1 VKLVGRFVPNV
12 RAEDG
17 SRLRSVGKARFSFA
31 QMQTQVGIRAAARS
45 RIRYPTL
52 LMLSVALLVSL
63 GSTVGCSS
71 RGKLDRARLWH
82 WPVTQPQTSTQ
93 ERAALKRQTA
103 AAEGEK
109 QKPILR
115 NVIFQGAPADVVLEG
130 IAQEYGV
137 QMVFLDRPT
146 KPVSVHLTDAP
157 LDKALAAVLASTG
170 FLYEVKDDIIYIMS
184 GNRQVTRVY
193 RLRFGFPSSVLESL
207 KSGGESIAVGVDS
220 TSGAV
225 VVSGPIAKVREIGRI
240 LQELDHPRPQVM
252 IEARIYEISTER
264 IRELGLSLAWSQSKT
279 DRDVSMNTPFNLDP
293 QKTLLNF
300 TKLAPEQME
309 AILNSVGSTKDVRL
323 LSAPRI
329 VAMDGVAAKILVGEK
344 VPYVR
349 RSTETV
355 SGGLMQEVEFVD
367 VGIKL
372 DVTPRINPQTGQVT
386 MTVHPEVSEVLDK
399 QVQGVPR
406 IGTREA
412 STRVTIRD
420 GQTLVIGGL
429 MRHNVR
435 HTGTTLP
442 YIGEIPPFSWILGD
456 HSRENNQTELLVF
469 ITPHIVRD
477 SDVKISAEK
486 ADYLRRTW

>member
-1 VKLVGRFVPNV
+1 MAWVDGNRGWRNPSWDRPPGSGRNGSCGATV
-12 RAEDG
+12 RG
-17 SRLRSVGKARFSFA
+17 RS
-31 QMQTQVGIRAAARS
+31 
-45 RIRYPTL
+45 
-52 LMLSVALLVSL
+52 ALLWL
-63 GSTVGCSS
+63 FAVGLVVATGGCAS
-71 RGKLDRARLWH
+71 RAKLDRTKLWE
-82 WPVTQPQTSTQ
+82 WPATQPVVEKPHAVT
-93 ERAALKRQTA
+93 ENRASEGGAQDAVLK
-103 AAEGEK
+103 
-109 QKPILR
+109 

-146 KPVSVHLTDAP
+146 KPVSVHLTNAP
-157 LDKALAAVLASTG
+157 LSKALEAVLASSG
-170 FLYEVKDDIIYIMS
+170 FVYEVEDGTIYVMS
-184 GNRQVTRVY
+184 GEHRVTRVY
-193 RLRFGFPSSVLESL
+193 RLRFGFPANVLESL
-207 KSGGESIAVGVDS
+207 KSGGEGISVGIDS

-225 VVSGPIAKVREIGRI
+225 VVSGPISRVREIGQVLR
-240 LQELDHPRPQVM
+240 ELDHPRPQVM

-264 IRELGLSLAWSQSKT
+264 ARQLGLSLLWTQQKENQN
-279 DRDVSMNTPFNLDP
+279 VSVHTPFNLDP

-300 TKLAPEQME
+300 AKLAPDQME
-309 AILNSVGSTKDVRL
+309 AILNSVGSTRDVKL

-349 RSTETV
+349 RSAETV

-386 MTVHPEVSEVLDK
+386 MTIHPEVSEVLDK

-412 STRVTIRD
+412 STQVTIRD

-429 MRHNVR
+429 MRR
-435 HTGTTLP
+435 DTGHTSTTLP

-456 HSRENNQTELLVF
+456 HNRENKRTELLVF
-469 ITPHIVRD
+469 ITPHIVKD
-477 SDVKISAEK
+477 SDVKVSKEK

>member
-1 VKLVGRFVPNV
+1 MRRVGSSVP
-12 RAEDG
+12 RAP
-17 SRLRSVGKARFSFA
+17 
-31 QMQTQVGIRAAARS
+31 VGIPRQCQRRGKHRLCAGAKPEQVPGKS
-45 RIRYPTL
+45 RTKAGGR
-52 LMLSVALLVSL
+52 LVSSSL
-63 GSTVGCSS
+63 LIGVLTVVLSFSSGCSS
-71 RGKLDRARLWH
+71 RGKLDRAKLWQ
-82 WPVTQPQTSTQ
+82 WPVTPTAVESHSPTAQQPESPQASPQ
-93 ERAALKRQTA
+93 S
-103 AAEGEK
+103 
-109 QKPILR
+109 PILR

-146 KPVSVHLTDAP
+146 EPVSVHLTDAP
-157 LDKALAAVLASTG
+157 LERALAAVLASTG
-170 FLYEVKDDIIYIMS
+170 FVYEVKDGIIYVMS
-184 GNRQVTRVY
+184 GERRVARVY
-193 RLRFGFPSSVLESL
+193 RLRFGFPASVLESL
-207 KSGGESIAVGVDS
+207 KSGGENIAVGVDS

-225 VVSGPIAKVREIGRI
+225 VVSGPIATVREIGRI
-240 LQELDHPRPQVM
+240 LQDLDHPRPQVM

-264 IRELGLSLAWSQSKT
+264 IRELGLSLLWSQSKS
-279 DRDVSMNTPFNLDP
+279 DRDITVNTPFNLDP

-300 TKLAPEQME
+300 AKLAPDQME
-309 AILNSVGSTKDVRL
+309 AILNSVGSTKDVKL

-329 VAMDGVAAKILVGEK
+329 VAMDGVAARILVGEK

-349 RSTETV
+349 RSAETV

-386 MTVHPEVSEVLDK
+386 MTIHPEVSEVLDK

-412 STRVTIRD
+412 STQVTIRD

-429 MRHNVR
+429 MRHDVR

-442 YIGEIPPFSWILGD
+442 YVGEIPPFSWILGD
-456 HSRENNQTELLVF
+456 HNRENNQTELLVF

-477 SDVKISAEK
+477 SDVKISADK
-486 ADYLRRTW
+486 ADYLRRAW